1 MDLGIRDRVAIVTAA
16 SRGLGRASAL
26 ALAAEGARL
35 VISARSQSALE
46 SLRDT
51 VDVPVEI
58 VSGDM
63 NDPELPSRLVAH
75 ALARFGRLDI
85 VVGNNAGPPPADAF
99 EISDEQILDAFNAN
113 LLSNVRLVRAAR
125 QPMLD
130 AGWGRICLIA
140 SGSAVQ
146 PMDNLALSNTV
157 RPGLWGWAK
166 TASNELAGTG
176 VTLNLACPGLH
187 ATERA
192 IQLGRQDRAYIGDPD
207 NFGRIVTFLTSDHTP
222 FLNGTAVIVDGGRVQ
237 RL

>member
-26 ALAAEGARL
+26 ALAAEGTRL
-35 VISARSQSALE
+35 VISARSEHELE
-46 SLRDT
+46 SLRDE

-58 VSGDM
+58 IPGDM
-63 NDPELPSRLVAH
+63 NDPELPSRLVKH
-75 ALARFGRLDI
+75 AVERFGRLDI
-85 VVGNNAGPPPADAF
+85 VIGNNAGPPPADAF
-99 EISDEQILDAFNAN
+99 EISDDQLLTAFNAN
-113 LLSNVRLVRAAR
+113 LLSSVRLVRAAR

-146 PMDNLALSNTV
+146 PMDNLALSNTI

-176 VTLNLACPGLH
+176 ITLNLVCPGLH

-192 IQLGRQDRAYIGDPD
+192 VQLGRQDRSYIGNADD
-207 NFGRIVTFLTSDHTP
+207 FGHIIAFLASAHTS